1 MSEICEQGSASS
13 GRKKVSWRRDPVIL
27 ARLPRVERLHFAG
40 RSNIAIA
47 AELDVAEATIR
58 NDLKR
63 LQELWLERT
72 AGTQAEIRARVISE
86 LADIKGRAIAAAEF
100 DEQAERAVL
109 YGDSIDDDDP
119 NSPVGGRKVYRDDKG
134 SATFRGQ
141 KAQAL
146 NVARQATM
154 DIAKVSGVV
163 VDKVA
168 PTDSDGN
175 TLPLEELMARY
186 ARAHDQQ
193 TDARS

>member
-1 MSEICEQGSASS
+1 M
-13 GRKKVSWRRDPVIL
+13 SWRRDPVIL